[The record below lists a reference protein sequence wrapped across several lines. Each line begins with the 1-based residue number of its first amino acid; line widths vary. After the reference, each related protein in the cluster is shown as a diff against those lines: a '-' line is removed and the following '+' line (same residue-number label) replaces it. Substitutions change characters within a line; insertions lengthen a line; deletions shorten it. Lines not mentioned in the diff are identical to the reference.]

1 MIHSVQVIK
10 LSYES
15 ICWLYTCMIIYINN
29 IRKTTM
35 TMFFSLMLTL
45 LPTRASF
52 LAEEFSAWITPK
64 KKVFKGI
71 DKQDQHEE
79 TLGVIKSSMC
89 FFLLEKEEFSRCV
102 CSYLKLTMIERYCY
116 FVFEYWMNNSNKSSW
131 SKSFNI
137 YYNVYVKSYLS
148 AALIRRWVAK
158 NRFQKGKY
166 SFILTMRMAV

>member
-1 MIHSVQVIK
+1 
-10 LSYES
+10 
-15 ICWLYTCMIIYINN
+15 
-29 IRKTTM
+29 M

-102 CSYLKLTMIERYCY
+102 CSYRKLTMIERYCY
-116 FVFEYWMNNSNKSSW
+116 FVYEYWMNNSNKSSW

-158 NRFQKGKY
+158 NWFQKGKLFIY
-166 SFILTMRMAV
+166 LDYANGRLKVEWLYCEFILKDVKSLSLLFELKPKLPKN

>member
-1 MIHSVQVIK
+1 
-10 LSYES
+10 
-15 ICWLYTCMIIYINN
+15 
-29 IRKTTM
+29 M

-79 TLGVIKSSMC
+79 TLDVIKSSMC

-102 CSYLKLTMIERYCY
+102 CSYRKLTMIERYCY
-116 FVFEYWMNNSNKSSW
+116 FVFGHWMNNSNKSSW

-158 NRFQKGKY
+158 KIDFKRANIHLSWLCEWPFKGWVALLWINFEGRQI
-166 SFILTMRMAV
+166 FILTIWTKT